1 MAEHGYFLGAN
12 TSGGF
17 VSRYHTLLEDTRLK
31 KTVILKGGPGC
42 GKSTLMR
49 KVAKTAR
56 DLGCAVEE
64 ILCSSD
70 PESLDGVVIPEVGLA
85 VADGTAPHVL
95 EPPLCGCGAVYLDL
109 GCCYNDA
116 VLHSKKEELFS
127 VKAKNAACYPFAT
140 ACFAAAHAAD
150 AALSLLAKPD
160 GIESI
165 TLALCPPRT
174 NAAKRGKT
182 VQRFYAALTPKG
194 AICCE
199 LPCKTVWTLRDNYGI
214 ASQILL
220 DVAACFTDAGYDV
233 ITGSLP
239 LSPDKISHVIVPEK
253 SLGYAVVTEQFPYP
267 YKTAGQYDLDTLCTQ
282 KFSTAEALHAQQLML
297 LREQSVREGL
307 RFLQEAKGFHDE
319 LETLCRP
326 AMDFRLVDEKTAE
339 VCDSLLRMM
348 ALR

>member
-1 MAEHGYFLGAN
+1 MADHSYFLGAN
-12 TSGGF
+12 SPGGF
-17 VSRYHTLLEDTRLK
+17 VSRYHTLLEDRRLC

-56 DLGCAVEE
+56 ELGCAAEE

-70 PESLDGVVIPEVGLA
+70 PDSLDGVVIPEVGLA
-85 VADGTAPHVL
+85 VVDGTAPHVL

-109 GCCYNDA
+109 GACYDGA
-116 VLHSKKEELFS
+116 VLHSKKEELYS
-127 VKAKNAACYPFAT
+127 VKVKNAACYPPAT

-150 AALSLLAKPD
+150 TALSLLAKPE
-160 GIESI
+160 GIESV
-165 TLALCPPRT
+165 TVALRPPRR
-174 NAAKRGKT
+174 NSAVRGKV

-199 LPCKTVWTLRDNYGI
+199 LPCKTVWTLQDNYGI
-214 ASQILL
+214 ASQILF
-220 DVAACFTDAGYDV
+220 DVASCFSDAGYDV

-253 SLGYAVVTEQFPYP
+253 SLGYAVVTEQFAYP
-267 YKTAGQYDLDTLCTQ
+267 YQTAGQYDLDVLCTQ
-282 KFSTAEALHAQQLML
+282 QFSTAEALHAHQLL
-297 LREQSVREGL
+297 QLREQSVREGL

-326 AMDFRLVDEKTAE
+326 AADFRVVDEKTAE
-339 VCDSLLRMM
+339 VCDSLLRMN

>member
-1 MAEHGYFLGAN
+1 MAEHVSFLGAN

-56 DLGCAVEE
+56 ELGCEAEE

-70 PESLDGVVIPEVGLA
+70 PDSLDGIIVHDVGLA

-116 VLHSKKEELFS
+116 VLHSKKEALFS
-127 VKAKNAACYPFAT
+127 VKAKNAACYPLAT
-140 ACFAAAHAAD
+140 ACFAAASAAD
-150 AALSLLAKPD
+150 KVLSALAKPE
-160 GIESI
+160 GIEAV
-165 TLALCPPRT
+165 TVALCPPRT
-174 NAAKRGKT
+174 NAAKRGKVT
-182 VQRFYAALTPKG
+182 QRFYAALTPKG

-214 ASQILL
+214 ASQILSE
-220 DVAACFTDAGYDV
+220 VAVYFTDAGYDV

-253 SLGYAVVTEQFPYP
+253 SLGYAVETEQFPYP
-267 YKTAGQYDLDTLCTQ
+267 YKTAGQYDLDILCTQ
-282 KFSTAEALHAQQLML
+282 KFSTGEALHAQQLMN
-297 LREQSVREGL
+297 LREQAVQEGL
-307 RFLQEAKGFHDE
+307 RFLKEAKGFHDE
-319 LETLCRP
+319 LETLCKS
-326 AMDFRLVDEKTAE
+326 AVDFRLADAKAEALCDE
-339 VCDSLLRMM
+339 LLQMK